1 MELNENLHISINV
14 KLRDS
19 IHDIMISDLNP
30 GEEMTL
36 IELSEKLKD
45 FNITI
50 SPENLKI
57 LIFDN
62 WWKDKDYSIFR
73 EKDKKWLDLWPNR
86 KTVELKKKIGEPP
99 LGKSRRKIKLKEKK
113 PINYYYGNNYNY
125 DYYNKKN
132 KSKTPKSFNDF
143 D

>member
-113 PINYYYGNNYNY
+113 PINYYYNY
-125 DYYNKKN
+125 DYNYYNKN